1 MVISGSAALPSR
13 SNKLA
18 FFPMGMVKV
27 TTDSNKE
34 GLSMESTSQFVQ
46 RLAENQKKQEKNRKR
61 GNKHPESKLP
71 NHKHSQ
77 GV

>member
-1 MVISGSAALPSR
+1 
-13 SNKLA
+13 
-18 FFPMGMVKV
+18 MVKV
-27 TTDSNKE
+27 TTESHKE

-46 RLAENQKKQEKNRKR
+46 KLAENEKKQKKNQKH
-61 GNKHPESKLP
+61 GNNDPESKLP